1 MSHEPKVKSD
11 IPPGSLAILAGVMA
25 LASLFL
31 MWLSVETGPVNAD
44 NDYKA
49 TDLSTLR
56 YLVLGSGIVLL
67 LFGLMRSALASKGR
81 GSLSGVGALLAA
93 LLLTILAGFCV
104 AQPGRALGSLG
115 SNEAAADYR
124 VKEGRNISEVLGD
137 LEDQGFINVKPE
149 LGAMLALG
157 AGVIGI
163 AGAGLQLT
171 RDRKTR
177 RVGTEAAETRDLPAS
192 SD

>member
-1 MSHEPKVKSD
+1 MSDEPKVKSD

-25 LASLFL
+25 LVSLFL
-31 MWLSVETGPVNAD
+31 MWLSVETGPADAD
-44 NDYKA
+44 NGYKA
-49 TDLSTLR
+49 IDLATLR
-56 YLVLGSGIVLL
+56 YLVVALGILLL

-81 GSLSGVGALLAA
+81 GSLSGVGGVLVA

-104 AQPGRALGSLG
+104 AQPGQALGSLG
-115 SNEAAADYR
+115 SSEAAADYS
-124 VKEGRNISEVLGD
+124 VKKGRNISDVLGD
-137 LEDQGFINVKPE
+137 LEDQGLINVKPE

-177 RVGTEAAETRDLPAS
+177 RVGTEGAETRDLPAS